1 MFCSDLLQS
10 LLGAAISIT
19 FSRRSVFLNSFP
31 AASLTNL
38 DAQFLT
44 GKSNSLSNTTAN
56 SEFLKPRILVAV
68 KSYPTSCA
76 VELPFYKTA
85 VKLACTKSCF
95 GPALFGSSETTH
107 ERKGLA
113 RTVICGEH
121 LMMMILVV

>member
-1 MFCSDLLQS
+1 M
-10 LLGAAISIT
+10 
-19 FSRRSVFLNSFP
+19 FLNSFP

-85 VKLACTKSCF
+85 VRLACTKSCF

-113 RTVICGEH
+113 RTVICGGTSDDDDIGGIKKKVH
-121 LMMMILVV
+121 DKAFANQR